1 MITIE
6 NTVVRQEQFG
16 DNTLKCSVF
25 NANSYINGLSEKLL
39 SLNIAWCYDN
49 DSELFTLWCL
59 VNDLRQQNPH
69 INLNLHLP
77 YIPHA
82 MQDRNVSGRLFTL
95 KYFANLINQMNFE
108 HVYVLDPHSDVS
120 LALIDRVVPM
130 DYDISS
136 TCWNKKDLWKVMGG
150 SDSRL
155 ITPYQIMYPDNGA
168 AKKYGTSHNKGTPPP
183 IIGNKHRNEEGRI
196 DSYELSGLLPETEVV
211 LIRDDISSFGGT
223 FVAAAKAL
231 KAKGVKKIYLAVSH
245 CENNI
250 LKGEVF
256 NYIDEVWTTDSICT
270 AEHPQLHV
278 EKLFRGNVQYV

>member
-1 MITIE
+1 MIAV
-6 NTVVRQEQFG
+6 NGVVVNQATFG
-16 DNTLKCSVF
+16 DGTLKVERALPTDYSFGDV
-25 NANSYINGLSEKLL
+25 ITLS
-39 SLNIAWCYDN
+39 WYYDN
-49 DSELFTLWCL
+49 DAELFTLWCL
-59 VNDLRQQNPH
+59 VQDLHQMYKDVR
-69 INLNLHLP
+69 LKLDMP

-82 MQDRNVSGRLFTL
+82 RQDRNVSGRIFTL
-95 KYFANLINQMNFE
+95 KYFAQLINQMNFE
-108 HVYVLDPHSDVS
+108 EVQVLDPHSDVS
-120 LALIDRVVPM
+120 LALIDRVVPIG
-130 DYDISS
+130 YDISS
-136 TCWNKKDLWKVMGG
+136 TCWSKKNLRKVTGG

-155 ITPYQIMYPDNGA
+155 VTPYQIMYPDNGA
-168 AKKYGTSHNKGTPPP
+168 AKKYGTSHNRGTPPP
-183 IIGNKHRNEEGRI
+183 IIGNKHRNKEGRI

-278 EKLFRGNVQYV
+278 EKLFRGDVEYVRN